1 MSQDEEGKWAIESQL
16 DMVKIME
23 FSKNNYNKYV
33 KGSNR
38 KNKEH
43 ILTGETS
50 LQRCKNYKNEQGR
63 NTRNEK
69 VISKKEFFFQN
80 YLKQLE
86 KQKRQSIGFSKVQQR
101 ITRQMQR
108 WKRMEKK

>member
-1 MSQDEEGKWAIESQL
+1 
-16 DMVKIME
+16 MVKIME

-50 LQRCKNYKNEQGR
+50 LQRCENYKNEQGR

-69 VISKKEFFFQN
+69 VISKKEFFFSKLFKTTGKAEETIN
-80 YLKQLE
+80 RFFKS
-86 KQKRQSIGFSKVQQR
+86 SIENNQTNVE
-101 ITRQMQR
+101 
-108 WKRMEKK
+108 MEKNGKKVSKTKLMRTE